1 MPMFRPLAAAAALA
15 ALAGCAGPASMAFD
29 AEAAPAAIKV
39 PAGHRIAMET
49 VATGKITYECRQKF
63 EQPSQFEWVPQA
75 PDATLNDRNDRLVGK
90 HYGPLATWAG
100 LDGSSVS
107 GNPVA
112 TAPGE
117 PGSLPLQLVKATSSS
132 GNGMFTNV
140 SYIQRVATRHGTVP
154 ADTCNAQS
162 HGTKA
167 DATYRADY
175 IFWKPI

>member
-1 MPMFRPLAAAAALA
+1 MFRPLAAATLLA

-29 AEAAPAAIKV
+29 VEAAPAAIKV
-39 PAGHRIAMET
+39 PAGHRIALET

-63 EQPSQFEWVPQA
+63 DQPSQFEWVQLA

-90 HYGPLATWAG
+90 YYGPPATWAN
-100 LDGSSVS
+100 LDGSSVTGS
-107 GNPVA
+107 QVA
-112 TAPGE
+112 TAPGTA
-117 PGSLPLQLVKATSSS
+117 GSIPLQLVKANSSS
-132 GNGMFTNV
+132 GNGAFTNV

-154 ADTCNAQS
+154 ADTCHAQT